1 MRQFIQRMQTEA
13 KDLTHKLTR
22 LSNFIDSDRYE
33 RLTSSQQTLLTEQ
46 HEHMSNYLVVL
57 RQRIVLESE

>member
-13 KDLTHKLTR
+13 KDLSNKITK

-33 RLTSSQQTLLTEQ
+33 WMTSSQQELLKEQ
-46 HEHMSNYLVVL
+46 QEHMSNYLIVL